1 MNIEETLKL
10 MRSLANGT
18 DPETGAALEE
28 TNICR
33 RPLMIKALNRA
44 LSSLVQEQKREQD
57 KPAKAFHAWTG
68 AEIAQVCEE
77 LRQGMDFHQI
87 AKQHNRT
94 VASII
99 ARLVKLGKIAATPPK
114 AA

>member
-1 MNIEETLKL
+1 MNIDETLKV
-10 MRSLANGT
+10 MRALASGK
-18 DPETGAALEE
+18 DPESEQLLDE

-33 RPLMIKALNRA
+33 RPLIVKALNRA
-44 LSSLVQEQKREQD
+44 ISSLVQEQKREQN

-77 LRQGMDFHQI
+77 LRQGMDFHDI
-87 AKQHNRT
+87 AKKHNRT

-99 ARLVKLGKIAATPPK
+99 ARLIKLGKIAPPK